1 MSGPTSV
8 MDTMILQQQ
17 LRSGNVVVQANATA
31 TVELNG
37 FLVEV
42 FAIAFLAKWQYESH
56 DQITQRTGGVFHCC
70 EDGRGWANS
79 EDGVLQDV
87 ELDDCIDV
95 LELDVCIHGC
105 LGLQNTTGA
114 GHQ

>member
-42 FAIAFLAKWQYESH
+42 IAIAFLTKWQYESH

-70 EDGRGWANS
+70 EDGR
-79 EDGVLQDV
+79 DGQRPRMP
-87 ELDDCIDV
+87 C
-95 LELDVCIHGC
+95 CKTW
-105 LGLQNTTGA
+105 N
-114 GHQ
+114 

>member
-42 FAIAFLAKWQYESH
+42 FAIAFLTKWQYESH

-70 EDGRGWANS
+70 EDGIGWATS
-79 EDGVLQDV
+79 EDAMLQD
-87 ELDDCIDV
+87 EERDDGSDA